1 MTSDDHNL
9 ILSERAELAR
19 GGDETHP
26 ILSKLASDL
35 LARADERVELFTS
48 KSRDELEE
56 PDIESLI
63 KVKPGAWQAACEIVF
78 LIVDR
83 VARDQG
89 LSSTEALIVGQK
101 VLTGLVKPELLEKY
115 ETFADLKHL
124 IRAMAKQR
132 VIDWL
137 RKKSAEKRG
146 PT

>member
-35 LARADERVELFTS
+35 LARADEKVELLTS
-48 KSRDELEE
+48 KSMDELEE

-63 KVKPGAWQAACEIVF
+63 KVKPGAWQAACEILF
-78 LIVDR
+78 RIVDR
-83 VARDQG
+83 VALRRG
-89 LSSTEALIVGQK
+89 LSSTEALVIGQK
-101 VLTGLVKPELLEKY
+101 ILIEIANPELLEKY
-115 ETFADLKHL
+115 QTFADLKHL
-124 IRAMAKQR
+124 IRALAKQR

-137 RKKSAEKRG
+137 RKKSAEKQG